1 MVIHHGR
8 IQRQRKKL
16 MAALNIKDPEVHE
29 LAAELARRTKR
40 SLTEAVRESLRDSLA
55 RQRSDQADSQ
65 RVVERVMRIAQ
76 RIASHPVLDPRTPD
90 EIIGY
95 NEIG

>member
-1 MVIHHGR
+1 
-8 IQRQRKKL
+8 

-40 SLTEAVRESLRDSLA
+40 SLTEAVKESLRDGLA
-55 RQRSDQADSQ
+55 RQRSDQADSP

-76 RIASHPVLDPRTPD
+76 RSLTSRPRSA
-90 EIIGY
+90 
-95 NEIG
+95 NA